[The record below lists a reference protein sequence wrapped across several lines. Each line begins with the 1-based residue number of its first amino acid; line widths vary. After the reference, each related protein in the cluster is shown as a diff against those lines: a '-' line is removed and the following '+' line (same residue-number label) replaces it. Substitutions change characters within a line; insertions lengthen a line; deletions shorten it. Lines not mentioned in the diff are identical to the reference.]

1 MSSGQVV
8 GLLGLYESASGL
20 VGMIQNLCR
29 SAPHYNALEILTY
42 RALRLSHVG
51 LKMLKHLPLLLS
63 LNTLHSLAQKRS
75 DERFITIFS
84 NNSIKFLIQWKQVTI
99 AAAKHLT
106 PVTLEL
112 GGKDPAIILPGTDI
126 RKWLSLWMRGVL
138 WVLSQST

>member
-1 MSSGQVV
+1 MLSGQVV
-8 GLLGLYESASGL
+8 GLLGLYESASGH
-20 VGMIQNLCR
+20 VDMIQNLCR
-29 SAPHYNALEILTY
+29 SAPHYNTLEILTY
-42 RALRLSHVG
+42 RLLRLSHVG
-51 LKMLKHLPLLLS
+51 PKMLKHLLLLLL

-75 DERFITIFS
+75 DERFITGLF
-84 NNSIKFLIQWKQVTI
+84 NNLVKILIQLKQVAI

-138 WVLSQST
+138 